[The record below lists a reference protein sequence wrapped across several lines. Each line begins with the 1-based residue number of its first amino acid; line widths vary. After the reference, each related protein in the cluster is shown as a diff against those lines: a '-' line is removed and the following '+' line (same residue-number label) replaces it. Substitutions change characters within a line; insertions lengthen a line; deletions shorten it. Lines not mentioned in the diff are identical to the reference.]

1 MEQIAFYASAHRNGA
16 AIFSVEMEN
25 SNCNCRFI
33 DCTIHV
39 QNQPI
44 YIISLNRSN
53 AKKILYH

>member
-1 MEQIAFYASAHRNGA
+1 MEQIAFYAIAHGNGA
-16 AIFSVEMEN
+16 AIFSVEIE
-25 SNCNCRFI
+25 NCNCRFI

-53 AKKILYH
+53 AKKILCH